1 MLYRMSAAAETY
13 FSRFSSLQEKLACRG
28 VLSSS
33 WDSSDS
39 DFRVFINE
47 DEALP
52 NILLLRKEEAYYFSV
67 SSMTKLIFFN

>member
-1 MLYRMSAAAETY
+1 MSAATETY
-13 FSRFSSLQEKLACRG
+13 FSRFSSLQEKLAYRG

-39 DFRVFINE
+39 DFRVLIDE

-52 NILLLRKEEAYYFSV
+52 NMLLLRKEEVYCFSV
-67 SSMTKLIFFN
+67 SSITKLIFFD

>member
-1 MLYRMSAAAETY
+1 MSAAAETY
-13 FSRFSSLQEKLACRG
+13 FSRFSSLQAKLACKG

-39 DFRVFINE
+39 DFGVLIDE

-52 NILLLRKEEAYYFSV
+52 NMLLLRKEEAYCFSV
-67 SSMTKLIFFN
+67 SSMTKLIFFD

>member
-1 MLYRMSAAAETY
+1 MSTAAETY
-13 FSRFSSLQEKLACRG
+13 FSRFSSFQEKLAYRG

-39 DFRVFINE
+39 DFGVLIDE

-52 NILLLRKEEAYYFSV
+52 NMLLPRKEEAYYFSV
-67 SSMTKLIFFN
+67 SSITKLIFFD